1 MDLQL
6 ADKTA
11 VVTGGSR
18 GTGLAI
24 VQTLLDE
31 GMRVVTGSRR
41 LTDELE
47 ETDAVHVAVD
57 LATSDGATELIGE
70 AMAQLGGID
79 LLVNNVGIGDT
90 DDLVKGALLDL
101 RELPDSAWQQTF
113 DLHFYSALRVTRA
126 ALPSL
131 VERKGVI
138 VNVSSAGARVV
149 SAGPAH
155 YNVAKAALNALTKV
169 MAEQFGGH
177 GVRAVT
183 VISRPHPHRRV
194 DRRRR
199 LHRPRGPRT
208 RDHPRSVR
216 RPDDS
221 LPRRQHRPHQYPRGG
236 RPTRGLPRLPQQH
249 HRHRAPHRRR
259 DRQAALSSPS
269 SESYSE
275 S

>member
-1 MDLQL
+1 MDLHL

-41 LTDELE
+41 LTDELK

-57 LATSDGATELIGE
+57 LATSEGATELISQ

-90 DDLVKGALLDL
+90 DDLIKGALLDL

-131 VERKGVI
+131 VERKGVV

-169 MAEQFGGH
+169 MAEQFGGL

-183 VISRPHPHRRV
+183 VSPGPIRTGVWTDDDGFIARVAREQGIAHAAFVDQMMASLGASTGRISTPEEV
-194 DRRRR
+194 AR
-199 LHRPRGPRT
+199 LVAFLASPNNITGTEHLI
-208 RDHPRSVR
+208 D
-216 RPDDS
+216 
-221 LPRRQHRPHQYPRGG
+221 GG
-236 RPTRGLPRLPQQH
+236 IVKQL
-249 HRHRAPHRRR
+249 
-259 DRQAALSSPS
+259 
-269 SESYSE
+269 
-275 S
+275 

>member
-1 MDLQL
+1 MNLQL

-24 VQTLLDE
+24 VQALLAE

-41 LTDELE
+41 LTAELE
-47 ETDAVHVAVD
+47 ETDAVHVPVD
-57 LATSDGATELIGE
+57 LATSDGATVLISQALAE
-70 AMAQLGGID
+70 LGGID
-79 LLVNNVGIGDT
+79 VLINNVGIGDT

-131 VERKGVI
+131 IQRSGVVI
-138 VNVSSAGARVV
+138 NVSSAGARIV

-169 MAEQFGGH
+169 IAEQFGGQ

-183 VISRPHPHRRV
+183 VSPGPIRTGVWTDDDGFIARVAREQGIAHEAFVDQMTASLGASTGRISTPEEV
-194 DRRRR
+194 AR
-199 LHRPRGPRT
+199 LIVFLASPTNISGTEHLI
-208 RDHPRSVR
+208 D
-216 RPDDS
+216 
-221 LPRRQHRPHQYPRGG
+221 GG
-236 RPTRGLPRLPQQH
+236 IVKHL
-249 HRHRAPHRRR
+249 
-259 DRQAALSSPS
+259 
-269 SESYSE
+269 
-275 S
+275 